1 MSDKSNHE
9 RVADGIADSAAATA
23 IISIVVVTMYLWLS
37 GMPS

>member
-1 MSDKSNHE
+1 MSDKLKQE
-9 RVADGIADSAAATA
+9 RAADGIADSAAVIA